1 MPLNTEDS
9 YNELTKYRQFYC
21 SVHSAYQFSYENF
34 IKVPPKTII
43 VTTSNDN
50 SVSSYDQIGLYFDLV
65 DIKNYLVK
73 ILLTENDDIPEY
85 HKFHNKTIY
94 MPGSCIPNI
103 GIQFAKI
110 DEKDSN
116 ILGIFDIN
124 KNIWNND
131 EYDEITKNDKL
142 TINRQKFNSASIV
155 PAIFSNNRNLYFKD
169 TIKIIHELNPD
180 EYGYIIFIDG
190 CTDIMDDSYVNFL
203 SKKDLNVIRKNSI
216 EKNQLDLS
224 TEYTK
229 YNQQCVLDSL
239 QKFTGKFTFYDK
251 TPIDFSQYIK
261 YKKNFIPNEIYIK
274 KYKQQNKDVNKY
286 FSKLS
291 DIQEES
297 ENDIY
302 YNKSG
307 ESVGTLGM
315 MSMSKSESKPA
326 SKSKPDVFGRYL
338 NKEIQQIL
346 SPRRSSRLRKN
357 PKSSPRKIQPLRRS
371 SRIASARKMYDGK
384 RRLSSKRISKRN
396 SRVITLQKS
405 SSPNKKY
412 MAKIDNKTVHF
423 GAKGYSDFTKHR
435 DKERKKRYISRHR
448 KRENWTKSGLKT
460 AGFWSFWLLWNK
472 PSFTG
477 SIKDTERRFGIKIKR
492 K

>member
-1 MPLNTEDS
+1 MPLNSEDS
-9 YNELTKYRQFYC
+9 YNELVKYRQFYC
-21 SVHSAYQFSYENF
+21 SVHSAYQFSHENF

-43 VTTSNDN
+43 VTTSSDN
-50 SVSSYDQIGLYFDLV
+50 SISSHDQIGLYFDLI

-85 HKFHNKTIY
+85 HKLHNKTIY

-110 DEKDSN
+110 SEKDSN

-142 TINRQKFNSASIV
+142 TINREKFNNASIV
-155 PAIFSNNRNLYFKD
+155 PSIFSNNKNLYFKD
-169 TIKIIHELNPD
+169 TIKIIHDLNPD

-190 CTDIMDDSYVNFL
+190 CTDIMNDDSYVNFL

-251 TPIDFSQYIK
+251 SPIDFSQYIK
-261 YKKNFIPNEIYIK
+261 YKKNFIPNEIYKK
-274 KYKQQNKDVNKY
+274 KYRQQNKDVNKY

-307 ESVGTLGM
+307 ESVGTIGM
-315 MSMSKSESKPA
+315 STSMSKSEPKLSGKPR
-326 SKSKPDVFGRYL
+326 PNVFGEYL
-338 NKEIQQIL
+338 SKQVQEIL
-346 SPRRSSRLRKN
+346 SPKKVRRLKKN
-357 PKSSPRKIQPLRRS
+357 QKKPSPTRKIQTLRRS
-371 SRIASARKMYDGK
+371 SRIASSRKVYDGK
-384 RRLSSKRISKRN
+384 RKNKRRRSKLKSRLR
-396 SRVITLQKS
+396 
-405 SSPNKKY
+405 
-412 MAKIDNKTVHF
+412 
-423 GAKGYSDFTKHR
+423 KH
-435 DKERKKRYISRHR
+435 
-448 KRENWTKSGLKT
+448 
-460 AGFWSFWLLWNK
+460 
-472 PSFTG
+472 
-477 SIKDTERRFGIKIKR
+477 
-492 K
+492 